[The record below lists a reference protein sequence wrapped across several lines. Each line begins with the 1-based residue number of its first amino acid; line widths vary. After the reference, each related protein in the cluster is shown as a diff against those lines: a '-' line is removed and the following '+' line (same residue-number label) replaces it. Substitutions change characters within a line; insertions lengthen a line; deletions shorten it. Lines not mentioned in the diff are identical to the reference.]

1 MSAKS
6 SNLSLKV
13 CLDDLPFSIIPLR
26 WGDGIVNFEGGGLF
40 NFKSCFELG
49 DTLALLRDNI
59 VSDSYVFGVG
69 E

>member
-1 MSAKS
+1 
-6 SNLSLKV
+6 
-13 CLDDLPFSIIPLR
+13 LDDLPFSIIPLR